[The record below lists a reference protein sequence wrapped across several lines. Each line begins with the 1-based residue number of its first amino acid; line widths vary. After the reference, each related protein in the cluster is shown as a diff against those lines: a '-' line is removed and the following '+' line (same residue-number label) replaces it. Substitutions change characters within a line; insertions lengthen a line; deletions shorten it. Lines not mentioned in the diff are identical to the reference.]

1 MKKTLFATG
10 LAMAMA
16 MALPFGASAADYVID
31 TKGAH
36 ASVNFKV
43 SHLGYSFIKG
53 RFNKFDGEFSYD
65 PANVAASKV
74 TVNVDTRS
82 LDSNHAERDKHIR
95 SSDFIDA
102 SKFSTATFTSTSVA
116 DKGNGNL
123 EVKGELSLHGV
134 TKPITI
140 DAEFIGAGQDPWG
153 GQRAGFYGTTRLE
166 LADFNI
172 AVMGTSSYVDMELHV
187 EGIQK

>member
-1 MKKTLFATG
+1 MKKTLIATG
-10 LAMAMA
+10 MALV
-16 MALPFGASAADYVID
+16 MALPFGASAANYLID

-36 ASVNFKV
+36 ASINFKV
-43 SHLGYSFIKG
+43 SHLGYSFIQG
-53 RFNKFDGEFSYD
+53 RFNNFDGQFSYD

-74 TVNVDTRS
+74 SVNVDTRS

-95 SSDFIDA
+95 SADFIDA
-102 SKFSTATFTSTSVA
+102 SKFSTATFTSTSVE
-116 DKGNGNL
+116 DKGDGKLAVN
-123 EVKGELSLHGV
+123 GELNLHGV

-153 GQRAGFYGTTRLE
+153 GERAGFYGTTRLE

-172 AVMGTSSYVDMELHV
+172 AVMGASSYVDMELHV
-187 EGIQK
+187 EGIKK

>member
-1 MKKTLFATG
+1 MKKTLIG
-10 LAMAMA
+10 LAMA

-53 RFNKFDGEFSYD
+53 RFNQFDGQFSFD

-74 TVNVDTRS
+74 TVNVDTTS

-102 SKFSTATFTSTSVA
+102 SKFSTATFTSTSVV
-116 DKGNGNL
+116 DKGDGKLAVNGDLN
-123 EVKGELSLHGV
+123 LHGV

-140 DAEFIGAGQDPWG
+140 DAEFIGAGKDPWG
-153 GQRAGFYGTTRLE
+153 GERAGFYGTTRLE
-166 LADFNI
+166 LADFDI
-172 AVMGTSSYVDMELHV
+172 QVMGDSSYVDMELHV
-187 EGIQK
+187 EGVKQ

>member
-1 MKKTLFATG
+1 MKKTLIATG
-10 LAMAMA
+10 LAMAV
-16 MALPFGASAADYVID
+16 ALPFGASAADYVID
-31 TKGAH
+31 SKGAH

-53 RFNKFDGEFSYD
+53 RFNKFEGDFSYD
-65 PANVAASKV
+65 PANIAASKV
-74 TVNVDTRS
+74 NVTVDTSS

-102 SKFSTATFTSTSVA
+102 GKFPSATFTSTKVI
-116 DKGNGNL
+116 DKGDGNL
-123 EVKGELSLHGV
+123 DVMGDLTLHGQ

-140 DAEFIGAGQDPWG
+140 NAHFVGAGKDPWG
-153 GQRAGFYGTTRLE
+153 GERAGFYGTTRLE

-172 AVMGTSSYVDMELHV
+172 AVMGDSSYVDMELHV
-187 EGIQK
+187 EGVKQ

>member
-10 LAMAMA
+10 LAMAMV
-16 MALPFGASAADYVID
+16 LPFGASAADYVID

-36 ASVNFKV
+36 ASINFKV
-43 SHLGYSFIKG
+43 SHLGYSFTKG

-65 PANVAASKV
+65 PKNIEASKV

-102 SKFSTATFTSTSVA
+102 GKFSTATFTSTKVV
-116 DKGNGNL
+116 DKGDGKL
-123 EVKGELSLHGV
+123 DVIGELNLHGV
-134 TKPITI
+134 TKTITI

-153 GQRAGFYGTTRLE
+153 GERAGFEGTTRLE

-172 AVMGTSSYVDMELHV
+172 AVMGASSYVDMELFV
-187 EGIQK
+187 EGIKK